1 MRSAAQIL
9 LLEIEMSWIEVNLPF
24 NDAAEEALNVT
35 SLVPSLHSKLMKPK
49 PWSIS

>member
-1 MRSAAQIL
+1 MRSVVQIL

-35 SLVPSLHSKLMKPK
+35 SLVPSIHSKPMKPK
-49 PWSIS
+49 PRSIS